1 MTTDKPTKAII
12 YCRVSS
18 KEQEETGYS
27 LDSQEKLLT
36 EYAIKNN
43 FKIEKVYRIS
53 ESASGKQLR
62 KTFDEI
68 LRVATKTKSDAIL
81 CEKIDR
87 LTRNLKDAATVD
99 DWIKENLNRAV
110 HFVKENFVLNQQ
122 TRAHENLVWDMKVAI
137 ARFYTNNLSEE
148 VKKGQK
154 EKLAQGWFPQKPPP
168 GYKTTGDKGHKTHII
183 DESKAPMVRKM
194 FELFDTGN
202 YSIGSLAD
210 KMHEDGLRNENG
222 KKIGK
227 SSMHRY
233 LSDPFYCGKNR
244 WNGEISDGEQKL
256 LISKELFE
264 SVQLKLRR
272 YGNSHQYKKY
282 KPVFQGKIK
291 CMECGSV
298 ITWYTKKG
306 HWYGFHNKYKK
317 CSFNRTCLKQAD
329 VEKQMFGYFDN
340 IAPKNIRIIKWLED
354 AMKENYS
361 DEIDYNASRREE
373 LSRIIECSG
382 KRIEK
387 AYIDKL
393 DGRAPL
399 ALCEKVIA
407 DSDRE
412 KKDATESL
420 DKLGQS
426 KEKYY
431 QAGYAIHELALNAV
445 GLYQSQEATTD
456 QKRLMLSIIFSNF
469 DLNGKNVRENY
480 TFGFEFIAKWMNKVN
495 STFELD
501 KTGDFP
507 TKTGDFTPVL
517 NVQIAKLRR

>member
-1 MTTDKPTKAII
+1 MTTDQIKAII

-68 LRVATKTKSDAIL
+68 LRVATQTKSNAIL

-183 DESKAPMVRKM
+183 DESKAPLVRKM

-202 YSIGSLAD
+202 FSIGSLAD
-210 KMHEDGLRNENG
+210 KMYEDGLRNENG

-244 WNGEISDGEQKL
+244 WNGEISKGEQIL

-340 IAPKNIRIIKWLED
+340 IAPKNIRIIKWLEET
-354 AMKENYS
+354 MKENHTN
-361 DEIDYNASRREE
+361 EVDYNAIRREE
-373 LSRIIECSG
+373 LSRIIEYAG

-445 GLYQSQEATTD
+445 GLYKSDKATTD

-469 DLNGKNVRENY
+469 DLNDKNVRENY

-501 KTGDFP
+501 KTGEFTNKTSDFS
-507 TKTGDFTPVL
+507 PVL
-517 NVQIAKLRR
+517 NNQITKLRR